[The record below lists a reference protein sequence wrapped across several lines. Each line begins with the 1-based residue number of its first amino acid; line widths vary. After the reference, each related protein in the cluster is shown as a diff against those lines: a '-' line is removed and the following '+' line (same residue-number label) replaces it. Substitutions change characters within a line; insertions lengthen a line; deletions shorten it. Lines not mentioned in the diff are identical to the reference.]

1 MALLEPG
8 DPSGTFRRRPGSASG
23 KVEGIVGARWLLT
36 INTGSSSLQAALHRL
51 REDTAEEIPRI
62 RAEASRTLAR
72 AHAEDGP

>member
-1 MALLEPG
+1 
-8 DPSGTFRRRPGSASG
+8 
-23 KVEGIVGARWLLT
+23 VGARWLLT